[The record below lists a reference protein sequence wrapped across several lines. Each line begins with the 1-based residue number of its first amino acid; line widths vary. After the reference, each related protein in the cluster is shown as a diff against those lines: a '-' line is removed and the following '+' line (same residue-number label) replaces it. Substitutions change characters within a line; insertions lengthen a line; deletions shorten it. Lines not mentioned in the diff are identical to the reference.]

1 MIETVIALAISPV
14 LPMWMGASQEIW
26 RDASEYFF
34 IVNCPLILRGSLIIF
49 GNVLRANKD
58 SKTPLYINIGV
69 NFLNIILNQL
79 LISSHTTI
87 SVFGMLLSIPGA
99 GLGVRGAAIAT
110 AISQG
115 IGGVTIFLGC
125 NAKNPLVTLKGMK
138 VKPEGKLLKKL
149 F

>member
-1 MIETVIALAISPV
+1 M
-14 LPMWMGASQEIW
+14 
-26 RDASEYFF
+26 
-34 IVNCPLILRGSLIIF
+34 
-49 GNVLRANKD
+49 
-58 SKTPLYINIGV
+58 
-69 NFLNIILNQL
+69 NIILNQL

-115 IGGVTIFLGC
+115 IGGVTIFWV
-125 NAKNPLVTLKGMK
+125 AMQNPLVTLKGMK
-138 VKPEGKLLKKL
+138 AETGRKIVKKL

>member
-1 MIETVIALAISPV
+1 M
-14 LPMWMGASQEIW
+14 
-26 RDASEYFF
+26 
-34 IVNCPLILRGSLIIF
+34 
-49 GNVLRANKD
+49 
-58 SKTPLYINIGV
+58 
-69 NFLNIILNQL
+69 NIILNQL

-115 IGGVTIFLGC
+115 IGGVTIFGLQCKSIGDTKR
-125 NAKNPLVTLKGMK
+125 N
-138 VKPEGKLLKKL
+138 EGETGRKIVKKL